1 MADTKTETHAPKHDA
16 NAKVDAPAHAA
27 AAAPNAAEKAADAA
41 PKAAGTAAPA
51 PVKDAAKAA
60 ATAASAPAKAAAR
73 AAKPATAKRA
83 AKADKKPARAKAA
96 PARRAA
102 TATKNTAPKRSA
114 APVAAAAQKAAADT
128 TKTISINLNEGTRNM
143 KNEAKQAADRFQ
155 AVFGD
160 VNERAKTA
168 IERNSRVAEE
178 LTELTKG
185 NVEAIVASTKVAAK
199 GVETLGQEIAE
210 FSRKSFEDAS
220 AAMKGIADVKS
231 PTDFFRLQSDFAR
244 GQFDLMVAETSKLS
258 ETMLKLAGQAAEPIT
273 GRYSVAAERVRTVVA
288 A

>member
-16 NAKVDAPAHAA
+16 HAKVDAPAHAA
-27 AAAPNAAEKAADAA
+27 PKAAEKAADAA
-41 PKAAGTAAPA
+41 PKAAEKTAPA
-51 PVKDAAKAA
+51 PMKEAAKAT

-73 AAKPATAKRA
+73 TAKATTAKRSA
-83 AKADKKPARAKAA
+83 AKADKKPATRAKAA
-96 PARRAA
+96 TARRAPA
-102 TATKNTAPKRSA
+102 KTNAAPKRSA
-114 APVAAAAQKAAADT
+114 APVAAAAQKAANST

-199 GVETLGQEIAE
+199 GVETLGQELAE

-220 AAMKGIADVKS
+220 AAMKGITDIKS

-244 GQFDLMVAETSKLS
+244 SQFDLMVAETSKLS
-258 ETMLKLAGQAAEPIT
+258 ETMIKLAGQAAEPIT

>member
-16 NAKVDAPAHAA
+16 HAKVDAPAHAQA
-27 AAAPNAAEKAADAA
+27 ATAHAAPKAAEKAADAA
-41 PKAAGTAAPA
+41 PKAAEKAAPA
-51 PVKDAAKAA
+51 PVKEAAKQA
-60 ATAASAPAKAAAR
+60 ATAASAPVKAAAR
-73 AAKPATAKRA
+73 SAKATA
-83 AKADKKPARAKAA
+83 AKADKKPAVRAKAA
-96 PARRAA
+96 SARRAPA
-102 TATKNTAPKRSA
+102 KTSTAPKRSA
-114 APVAAAAQKAAADT
+114 APVAAAAQKAAAST
-128 TKTISINLNEGTRNM
+128 SKTISINLNEGTRNM

-199 GVETLGQEIAE
+199 GVETLGQELAE

-244 GQFDLMVAETSKLS
+244 SQFDLMVAETSKLS
-258 ETMLKLAGQAAEPIT
+258 ETMIKLAGQAAEPIT

>member
-16 NAKVDAPAHAA
+16 HAKVDAPAN
-27 AAAPNAAEKAADAA
+27 AAPKAAEKAADAA
-41 PKAAGTAAPA
+41 PKAAEKAAPA
-51 PVKDAAKAA
+51 PVKEAAKQA
-60 ATAASAPAKAAAR
+60 ATAAPAKAAAR
-73 AAKPATAKRA
+73 TAKATTAKRAA
-83 AKADKKPARAKAA
+83 AKADKKPARRA
-96 PARRAA
+96 P
-102 TATKNTAPKRSA
+102 ATKNTAPKRSA
-114 APVAAAAQKAAADT
+114 APVAAAAQKAANST

-143 KNEAKQAADRFQ
+143 KNEAKQAADRMQ

-160 VNERAKTA
+160 VNERAKTV

-199 GVETLGQEIAE
+199 GVETLGQELAE

-244 GQFDLMVAETSKLS
+244 SQFDLMVAETSKLS
-258 ETMLKLAGQAAEPIT
+258 ETMIKLAGQAAEPIT